1 MPLNDPATNPASG
14 PAISRAKAAAI
25 SPGGGPAEMAAG
37 DTVTTYHAPLA
48 WIDDAVADD
57 VLIEVV
63 NGRFTTVTPGVAR
76 PPAEAQRLPGLALPG
91 LANAHSHAFHRA
103 LRGQA
108 EHGHG
113 TFWTWRQ
120 QMYDVAAQLTPDSYF
135 ALARAVYAEMALAGV
150 TCVGE
155 FHYLHHDAD
164 GGRYAEP
171 NAMGLA
177 LLAAAHEVGIRIT
190 LLDTLYLRSTVE
202 GAPLQGVQRRFGDGD
217 VDGWSERVADLR
229 GDVNAK
235 IGAALHSVRAVPA
248 DQIATFAARVGDRP
262 THVHLSEQRAENE
275 ACIAVHGCTPTALLA
290 DRGLLGPWV
299 TAVHATHLNDT
310 DRGELGDTN
319 TAVCFCPT
327 TERDLADG
335 LGAARPLF
343 DAGSPLCLGSDSHAV
358 IDLFEEARALELNE
372 RLRTERRGNFAADEL
387 VDAASVRGHAALGWT
402 DAGRITVGARADLVC
417 VALDTPRTAG
427 CEPNAIVFAAS
438 APDVRLVI
446 ADGQV
451 IVRDGEHVAIGDVG
465 DALRRATWPVAG
477 PRTAAGSR
485 SSRIIPALGIEVTTE
500 ALEGTTG
507 EIEGMTEAL
516 EGTTGEIDPGTDG
529 VTRTVTP

>member
-1 MPLNDPATNPASG
+1 MTSTG
-14 PAISRAKAAAI
+14 RA
-25 SPGGGPAEMAAG
+25 
-37 DTVTTYHAPLA
+37 VTSFHAPLA
-48 WIDDAVADD
+48 WIGDAVADN
-57 VLIEVV
+57 VLIEVID
-63 NGRFTTVTPGVAR
+63 GRFASVTPGVAR
-76 PPAEAQRLPGLALPG
+76 PPAEAQRLPGLTLPG
-91 LANAHSHAFHRA
+91 FANAHSHAFHRA
-103 LRGQA
+103 LRGQT

-120 QMYDVAAQLTPDSYF
+120 QMYEVAGQLNPDSYF

-164 GGRYAEP
+164 GRKYGEP

-190 LLDTLYLRSTVE
+190 LLDTLYLSSTVD
-202 GAPLQGVQRRFGDGD
+202 GAPLEGAQRRFGDGD
-217 VDGWSERVADLR
+217 VDGWSARFAGLRAD
-229 GDVNAK
+229 VHAK

-248 DQIATFAARVGDRP
+248 DQMAIFASRVEGTP

-275 ACIAVHGCTPTALLA
+275 ACRAVHGCSPTALLA

-299 TAVHATHLNDT
+299 TAVHATHVDDT

-335 LGAARPLF
+335 LGPARPLF

-358 IDLFEEARALELNE
+358 IDLFEEARGLELHE

-387 VDAASVRGHAALGWT
+387 MDAATVRGHAALGWN
-402 DAGRITVGARADLVC
+402 DAGRIAVGSRADLVC

-427 CEPNAIVFAAS
+427 CAPDAIVFAAS

-446 ADGQV
+446 VDGNV
-451 IVRDGEHVAIGDVG
+451 IVRDGEHVTIGDVG
-465 DALRRATWPVAG
+465 DALRRATWPVTTPRSPSTGAG
-477 PRTAAGSR
+477 TTGV
-485 SSRIIPALGIEVTTE
+485 IPALGNEVTTD
-500 ALEGTTG
+500 
-507 EIEGMTEAL
+507 EIE
-516 EGTTGEIDPGTDG
+516 PGPG
-529 VTRTVTP
+529 GRTRAVRR